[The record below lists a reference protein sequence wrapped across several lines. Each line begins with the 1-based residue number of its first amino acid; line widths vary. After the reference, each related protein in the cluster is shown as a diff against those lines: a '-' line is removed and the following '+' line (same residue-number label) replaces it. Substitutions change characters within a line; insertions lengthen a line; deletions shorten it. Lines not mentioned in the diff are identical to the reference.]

1 MKRLPVIVVSIL
13 VAISLNGNYQA
24 EFFSVHR
31 GLVLSAINCIYQD
44 YDGFLWVGTRD
55 GLVRYDGYKF
65 KRFQYQYADSLSLPG
80 NSIFKITGDTS
91 GTLILLADKG
101 LIKYSSRTGSF
112 SNLRKLNHYLTSS
125 GQSEIIDIL
134 MEPDGTLWLRTVK
147 GVVRINYHNG
157 VFAIDNTIR
166 FQTPDLVN
174 PGNKSLFW
182 LEGDIYAYS
191 QDKLYTISDDKV
203 DIRPYEQARFGDI
216 FGYFSPDG
224 KRLGVHT
231 EKGLYIYDPF
241 QGSLS
246 EFNQKFQAKAD
257 LIPLFPFGLVAVS
270 GDKLTISSHSSISE
284 VALLK
289 FQGGFL
295 KKPFVTAM
303 EDRAGNVW
311 VGGQAGLVRLSPLG
325 EPYQPIAMDFPFG
338 KETTITAF
346 LESDGVKYFGTATEG
361 LWLWYNNLNQ
371 GFQLAT
377 LGRNRY
383 VSEIVKDSAGL
394 VFAIVEG
401 DLVRLAGQKVESIR
415 EIFPF
420 IPDSLWINLQV
431 QCIALDESGV
441 YWIGTDRRL
450 IQADP
455 TEKTYKVHSILK
467 SSIRKVLLRNIH
479 LIRFTS
485 DGRIVLAINEGLV
498 VATPDLGSFE
508 WYSGEDF
515 QFKSNRLSSKIIND
529 IYIDRKDNIWIATSS
544 GLNLL
549 DPGER
554 IFVFTRESGIG
565 NNSILAILPDSAD
578 NLWLATN
585 QGLLKFDRLSSE
597 FIRFHQL
604 YEFQVSELTRA
615 ACRVRPDGSFF
626 VSGASGPLVFHPDS
640 LHASDHQ
647 PRVYLT
653 DINEI
658 SASGIRELF
667 PTPQGIRLDYKRS
680 YLTIDMSILDFN
692 KPYLVKYA
700 YRITPVGGQSEWI
713 YVDNKHEVSLGNLL
727 PGKYIF
733 EAKATNE
740 DQIWSKEAAT
750 LHIEVVAP
758 FWNTRWAY
766 VTYLVLAIL
775 ATVFLYIARTRNIRK
790 LKKEYKERERIN
802 QQISRQKEELIQ
814 KNKNITDSI
823 NYAKRIQEAM
833 MPSKTLFDK
842 YLPESFVLH
851 KPKDIVSGD
860 FYWINEKKG
869 KIFVAAVDCTGH
881 GVPGA
886 FMSIIG
892 FELFRKITGSQ
903 GVDEPAQILNILN
916 DNFAEIFRD
925 VHNFTLK
932 DGMDIALCVIDK
944 KRNVVEFS
952 GAFNPLYLVRDN
964 TISEIRGDRF
974 SVGLEDGEE
983 ESQRFT
989 NHLVNLEKDDVLYIF
1004 TDGFADQF
1012 GGPEGKKFKYR
1023 RFRHI
1028 LLTIHKLPMHLQ
1040 SEVLERTI
1048 DEWRG
1053 NLEQIDDILVIG
1065 FKPYLDNEEESFIRN
1080 V

>member
-1 MKRLPVIVVSIL
+1 MKRLPVILLSLLIT
-13 VAISLNGNYQA
+13 IMLNGNYQT

-31 GLVLSAINCIYQD
+31 GLVLSAVNCIYQD
-44 YDGFLWVGTRD
+44 YAGFLWIGTRD

-80 NSIFKITGDTS
+80 NTIYGITGDTS

-112 SNLRKLNHYLTSS
+112 SNLRKLNQYLTGS
-125 GQSEIIDIL
+125 GQGEILDIL
-134 MEPDGTLWLRTVK
+134 MEPDGTLWLRSLK
-147 GVVRINYHNG
+147 GIAQVNYNKG
-157 VFAIDNTIR
+157 IFAVDNLIR
-166 FQTPDLVN
+166 FQAPDIVN
-174 PGNKSLFW
+174 RGSKSLY
-182 LEGDIYAYS
+182 LDEGRVFAFTYNNLFSI
-191 QDKLYTISDDKV
+191 DKERVDTI
-203 DIRPYEQARFGDI
+203 PYNRARYGNINSF
-216 FGYFSPDG
+216 FSPDG
-224 KRLGVHT
+224 RQVGILTDKGFFIYNPLLGDFSAYNKKLPEHT
-231 EKGLYIYDPF
+231 DVL
-241 QGSLS
+241 SLS
-246 EFNQKFQAKAD
+246 
-257 LIPLFPFGLVAVS
+257 PFGLLAVS
-270 GDKLTISSHSSISE
+270 TDKLTLFAKESVSQ
-284 VALLK
+284 VGLPK
-289 FQGGFL
+289 YQGGFL
-295 KKPFVTAM
+295 KKPFVAAIA
-303 EDRAGNVW
+303 DRTGNVW
-311 VGGQAGLVRLSPLG
+311 IGGQAGLVRLSPVG

-346 LESDGVKYFGTATEG
+346 LESEGVKYFGTATEG
-361 LWLWYNNLNQ
+361 LWLWYNNLNRGQ
-371 GFQLAT
+371 PLTVPGV
-377 LGRNRY
+377 RPSVR
-383 VSEIVKDSAGL
+383 EIVKDSSGS
-394 VFAIVEG
+394 VFAIVG
-401 DLVRLAGQKVESIR
+401 GALFRLAGQRVETAS
-415 EIFPF
+415 EVFPF
-420 IPDSLWINLQV
+420 IPDSLWVSQEV
-431 QCIALDESGV
+431 QSIAMDEAGI
-441 YWIGTDRRL
+441 YWIGTNRRL
-450 IQADP
+450 IQANP
-455 TEKTYKVHSILK
+455 VTNTYQVYSILK

-479 LIRFTS
+479 IIRFTA
-485 DGRIVLAINEGLV
+485 DGKIILAIDEGLV
-498 VATPDLGSFE
+498 VASSDLASFE

-515 QFKSNRLSSKIIND
+515 EYKSNRLSSKVIND
-529 IYIDRKDNIWIATSS
+529 VYVDRKDNIWIATSS

-585 QGLLKFDRLSSE
+585 QGLLKFDRLRSE

-640 LHASDHQ
+640 LRASDHQ

-658 SASGIRELF
+658 SANGVRELF

-680 YLTIDMSILDFN
+680 YLTIDMSVLDFN

-700 YRITPVGGQSEWI
+700 YRITPVGGQSDWI
-713 YVDNKHEVSLGNLL
+713 YVDNKHEISLGNLL

-740 DQIWSKEAAT
+740 DQIWSQESAT
-750 LHIEVVAP
+750 LQIEVVAP
-758 FWNTRWAY
+758 LWNTRWAY
-766 VTYLVLAIL
+766 ATYLVLAVI
-775 ATVFLYIARTRNIRK
+775 ATVLLYIARTRNIRK

-916 DNFAEIFRD
+916 DNFADIFRD

-1065 FKPYLDNEEESFIRN
+1065 FKPYSDTEEESFIRN